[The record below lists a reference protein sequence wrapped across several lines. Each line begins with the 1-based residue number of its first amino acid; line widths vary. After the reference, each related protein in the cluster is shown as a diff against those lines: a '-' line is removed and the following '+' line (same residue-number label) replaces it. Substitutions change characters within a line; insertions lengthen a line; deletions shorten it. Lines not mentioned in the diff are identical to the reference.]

1 MIRVN
6 LLPQE
11 YRRAEATPLKQF
23 FATVGSVVLG
33 ALAVVGWL
41 YVHYGVLDP
50 ARTELDTIK
59 STVKTQL
66 EGQVAESKNLATW
79 LQDYK
84 TQYDKI
90 DLVAETRVLWARK
103 LDELWEVVAN
113 PTPATKYEVW
123 LKGLSGKV
131 NSTAK
136 SGGDV
141 QFGGTSAGPQFFRL
155 SDFNEAVRL
164 SEFFKDF
171 DTISYPAGSR
181 EELPGADRDP
191 KEGWT
196 FQLSLSLRPL
206 KELSERR
213 TKAAL
218 EAAGKK

>member
-23 FATVGSVVLG
+23 FATVGSVVVA

-50 ARTELDTIK
+50 ARTELENIK

-66 EGQVAESKNLATW
+66 EGQVAESKGLATW

-103 LDELWEVVAN
+103 LDEIWEVVAN
-113 PTPATKYEVW
+113 PSPANKYEVW

-131 NSTAK
+131 NSALK

-141 QFGGTSAGPQFFRL
+141 QFGGVSAGPQFFKL

-164 SEFFKDF
+164 SDLFKDF
-171 DTISYPAGSR
+171 DTISYPAGNR
-181 EELPGADRDP
+181 EELMGADREP
-191 KEGWT
+191 KEGWS
-196 FQLSLSLRPL
+196 FQFSLTLKPL
-206 KELSERR
+206 KELSDKR
-213 TKAAL
+213 TKSAQ
-218 EAAGKK
+218 EASGKK